1 MPKSLTTRPGT
12 GGKLFQ
18 LIEKRKTILK
28 DVKEARKKDQ
38 LKKFKVDQNRGIGI
52 NHKKEDIK
60 MIMK

>member
-1 MPKSLTTRPGT
+1 M

-18 LIEKRKTILK
+18 LIDQRKMILK

-38 LKKFKVDQNRGIGI
+38 LKKFKVDQHRGIWI